1 MSRLSD
7 SVIACACMT
16 QNVDREA
23 LRFRSMHKGWE
34 ASRWTRRVMKYEG
47 CSSIYCTVILTG
59 RDGLP
64 VDSGEVAEVW
74 PVLEL
79 GRALGQQVL

>member
-1 MSRLSD
+1 
-7 SVIACACMT
+7 
-16 QNVDREA
+16 
-23 LRFRSMHKGWE
+23 
-34 ASRWTRRVMKYEG
+34 MKYEG